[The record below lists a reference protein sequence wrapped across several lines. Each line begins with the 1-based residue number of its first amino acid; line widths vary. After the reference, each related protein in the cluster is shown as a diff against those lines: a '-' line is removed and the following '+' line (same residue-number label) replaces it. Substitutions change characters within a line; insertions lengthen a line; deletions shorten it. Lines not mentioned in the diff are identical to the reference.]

1 MSSCIFSAPA
11 KPKAP
16 GLKGIGKDGVN
27 VTFNE
32 GEPAKGF
39 PERFIVVYRVKG

>member
-1 MSSCIFSAPA
+1 MFSIFSVPA

-16 GLKGIGKDGVN
+16 VLNGIGQDGVN

-32 GEPAKGF
+32 GEPEKGF
-39 PERFIVVYRVKG
+39 PERFVVVYRVKG